1 MSTEISGLSDKV
13 LIFIRRESQ
22 KKRERNEERGQN
34 EEEIRVWIL
43 ALSRR

>member
-22 KKRERNEERGQN
+22 KKKGKEMRRGG
-34 EEEIRVWIL
+34 RMKK
-43 ALSRR
+43 R